1 MQLDNC
7 RRESASGMHLKSR
20 SSGTSIFRRA
30 SVKGVAEAVLGTDQK
45 GQRSVYDT
53 RSGTLLTI
61 ILLFILGWIP
71 MIGHMVAG
79 FVGGRRAGSPAR
91 GLIAAFVGTM
101 SVLLVLFLIVESI
114 RGINSAL
121 INDPEGEIA
130 VLTASAPLLQ
140 QLLTLFL
147 DYSRDLFGSVDF
159 TINYATYMIT
169 IPFGIIGGIFADQA
183 QKETR
188 IIVTRT
194 GKATARR
201 VRSIEAFKEGKQLGF
216 ESFEQYSKMSVNTMA
231 PVSRPVKEEPQVNSA
246 RKPTVRKRESP
257 VTATVDTTRVQSTP
271 TSSVTSNQKKKKEQE
286 GESIVYI

>member
-1 MQLDNC
+1 
-7 RRESASGMHLKSR
+7 MHLKSR

-30 SVKGVAEAVLGTDQK
+30 SVKGVAEAVLGTDQR

-61 ILLFILGWIP
+61 ILLFVVGWIP
-71 MIGHMVAG
+71 MVGQMVAG
-79 FVGGRRAGSPAR
+79 FVGGRRAGSPFR
-91 GLIAAFVGTM
+91 GFIAAFVGTM
-101 SVLLVLFLIVESI
+101 SVLFVLFVIVESI

-130 VLTASAPLLQ
+130 VIAASSPFLQ
-140 QLLTLFL
+140 QMLSLFL
-147 DYSRDLFGSVDF
+147 DYSRELFGSADF
-159 TINYATYMIT
+159 SINYATYMIT

-201 VRSIEAFKEGKQLGF
+201 VRSIEAYKEGKQLGF

-231 PVSRPVKEEPQVNSA
+231 PVSRPVKDEVPVNSA
-246 RKPTVRKRESP
+246 RKPTMRKKESP

-271 TSSVTSNQKKKKEQE
+271 TSSVTSAQKKKKEQE

>member
-1 MQLDNC
+1 
-7 RRESASGMHLKSR
+7 MHLKSR

-61 ILLFILGWIP
+61 VLLFILGWIP

-91 GLIAAFVGTM
+91 GFIAAFVGTM

-147 DYSRDLFGSVDF
+147 DYTRDLFGSVDF
-159 TINYATYMIT
+159 SINYATYMIT

-201 VRSIEAFKEGKQLGF
+201 VRSIEAYKEGKQLGF

-231 PVSRPVKEEPQVNSA
+231 PVSRPVKDEVPVNSA
-246 RKPTVRKRESP
+246 RKPTVRKKESP

-271 TSSVTSNQKKKKEQE
+271 TSSVTSAQKKKKEQE

>member
-1 MQLDNC
+1 
-7 RRESASGMHLKSR
+7 MHLKSR

-30 SVKGVAEAVLGTDQK
+30 SVKGVAEAVLGTDQR

-61 ILLFILGWIP
+61 ILLFVVGWIP
-71 MIGHMVAG
+71 MVGQMVAG
-79 FVGGRRAGSPAR
+79 FVGGRRAGSPFR
-91 GLIAAFVGTM
+91 GFIAAFVGTM
-101 SVLLVLFLIVESI
+101 SVLFVLFVIVESI

-130 VLTASAPLLQ
+130 VIAASSPFLQ
-140 QLLTLFL
+140 QMLSLFL
-147 DYSRDLFGSVDF
+147 DYSRELFGSADF
-159 TINYATYMIT
+159 SINYATYMIT

-201 VRSIEAFKEGKQLGF
+201 VRSIEAYKEGKQLGF

-231 PVSRPVKEEPQVNSA
+231 PVSRPVKDEVPVNSA
-246 RKPTVRKRESP
+246 RKPTVRKKESP

-271 TSSVTSNQKKKKEQE
+271 TSSVTSAQKKKKEQE

>member
-1 MQLDNC
+1 M
-7 RRESASGMHLKSR
+7 KSR
-20 SSGTSIFRRA
+20 SSSTSGVRRA
-30 SVKGVAEAVLGTDQK
+30 SVKGAAEAVLGTDQR

-61 ILLFILGWIP
+61 ILLFVVGWIP
-71 MIGHMVAG
+71 MVGQMVAG
-79 FVGGRRAGSPAR
+79 FVGGRRAGSPFR
-91 GLIAAFVGTM
+91 GFIAAFVGTM
-101 SVLLVLFLIVESI
+101 SVLFVLFVIVESI

-130 VLTASAPLLQ
+130 VIAASSPFLQ
-140 QLLTLFL
+140 QMLNLFL
-147 DYSRDLFGSVDF
+147 DYSRELFGSADF
-159 TINYATYMIT
+159 SINYATYMIT

-201 VRSIEAFKEGKQLGF
+201 VRSIEAYKEGKQLGF

-231 PVSRPVKEEPQVNSA
+231 PVSRPVKDEVPVNSA

-271 TSSVTSNQKKKKEQE
+271 TSSVTPAQKKKKEQE

>member
-1 MQLDNC
+1 
-7 RRESASGMHLKSR
+7 MHLKSR
-20 SSGTSIFRRA
+20 SSSTSILRRA

-61 ILLFILGWIP
+61 VLLFALGWIP

-91 GLIAAFVGTM
+91 GLIAAFFGTM
-101 SVLLVLFLIVESI
+101 TVLLVLFLIVESI

-130 VLTASAPLLQ
+130 AIAASSPLLQ
-140 QLLTLFL
+140 QMLTLFL
-147 DYSRDLFGSVDF
+147 EYSRELFGSADF
-159 TINYATYMIT
+159 SIDYGTYLIT

-201 VRSIEAFKEGKQLGF
+201 VRSIEAFKEGKHLGF

-231 PVSRPVKEEPQVNSA
+231 PVSRPVKEEVPANSA
-246 RKPTVRKRESP
+246 RKPTVRKKESP

-271 TSSVTSNQKKKKEQE
+271 TTSVTPNQKKKEQE

>member
-1 MQLDNC
+1 
-7 RRESASGMHLKSR
+7 MHLKSR

-30 SVKGVAEAVLGTDQK
+30 SVKGVAEAVLGTDQR

-61 ILLFILGWIP
+61 ILLFVVGWIP
-71 MIGHMVAG
+71 MVGQMVAG
-79 FVGGRRAGSPAR
+79 FVGGRRAGSPFR
-91 GLIAAFVGTM
+91 GFIAAFVGTM
-101 SVLLVLFLIVESI
+101 SVLFVLFVIVESI

-130 VLTASAPLLQ
+130 VIAASSPFLQ
-140 QLLTLFL
+140 QMLNLFL
-147 DYSRDLFGSVDF
+147 DYSRELFGSADF
-159 TINYATYMIT
+159 SINYATYMIT

-201 VRSIEAFKEGKQLGF
+201 VRSIEAYKEGKQLGF

-231 PVSRPVKEEPQVNSA
+231 PVSRPVKDEVPVNSA

-271 TSSVTSNQKKKKEQE
+271 TSSVTSAQKKKKEQE

>member
-1 MQLDNC
+1 
-7 RRESASGMHLKSR
+7 MHLKSR

-30 SVKGVAEAVLGTDQK
+30 SVKGVVEAVLGTDQR

-61 ILLFILGWIP
+61 ILLFVVGWIP
-71 MIGHMVAG
+71 MVGQMVAG
-79 FVGGRRAGSPAR
+79 FVGGRRAGSPFR
-91 GLIAAFVGTM
+91 GFIAAFVGTM
-101 SVLLVLFLIVESI
+101 SVLLVLFVIVESI

-130 VLTASAPLLQ
+130 VIAASSPFLQ
-140 QLLTLFL
+140 QMLSLFL
-147 DYSRDLFGSVDF
+147 DYSRELFGSADF
-159 TINYATYMIT
+159 SINYATYMIT

-183 QKETR
+183 QKETH

-201 VRSIEAFKEGKQLGF
+201 VRSIEAYKEGKQLGF

-231 PVSRPVKEEPQVNSA
+231 PVSRPVKDEVPVNSA

-271 TSSVTSNQKKKKEQE
+271 TSSVTSAQKKKKEQE

>member
-1 MQLDNC
+1 
-7 RRESASGMHLKSR
+7 MHLKSR

-53 RSGTLLTI
+53 RSGTFLTI
-61 ILLFILGWIP
+61 VLLFILGWIP

-91 GLIAAFVGTM
+91 GFVAAFVGTM
-101 SVLLVLFLIVESI
+101 SVLLILFLIVESI

-147 DYSRDLFGSVDF
+147 DYTRDLFGSVDF
-159 TINYATYMIT
+159 SINYATYMIT

-231 PVSRPVKEEPQVNSA
+231 PVTRPVKEEPQVNSA

-271 TSSVTSNQKKKKEQE
+271 TSSVTPDQKKKKEQE

>member
-1 MQLDNC
+1 
-7 RRESASGMHLKSR
+7 MHLKSR

-30 SVKGVAEAVLGTDQK
+30 SVKGVAEAVLGTDQR

-61 ILLFILGWIP
+61 ILLFVVGWIP
-71 MIGHMVAG
+71 MVGQMVAG
-79 FVGGRRAGSPAR
+79 FVGGRRAGSPFR
-91 GLIAAFVGTM
+91 GFIAAFVGTM
-101 SVLLVLFLIVESI
+101 SVLFVLFVIVESI

-140 QLLTLFL
+140 QLCTMFL
-147 DYSRDLFGSVDF
+147 DYTRDLFGSVDF
-159 TINYATYMIT
+159 SINYATYMIT

-201 VRSIEAFKEGKQLGF
+201 VRSIEAYKEGKQLGF

-231 PVSRPVKEEPQVNSA
+231 PVSRPVKDEVPVNSA

-271 TSSVTSNQKKKKEQE
+271 TSSVTPAQKKKKEQE

>member
-1 MQLDNC
+1 
-7 RRESASGMHLKSR
+7 MHLKNR

-61 ILLFILGWIP
+61 VLLFILGWIP

-79 FVGGRRAGSPAR
+79 FVGGRRAGSPTR
-91 GLIAAFVGTM
+91 GFVAAFVGTM

-140 QLLTLFL
+140 QLCTMFL
-147 DYSRDLFGSVDF
+147 DYTRDLFGSVDF
-159 TINYATYMIT
+159 SINYATYMIT

-271 TSSVTSNQKKKKEQE
+271 TSSVTPNQKKKKEQE

>member
-1 MQLDNC
+1 
-7 RRESASGMHLKSR
+7 MHLKSR

-30 SVKGVAEAVLGTDQK
+30 SVKGVAEAVLGTDQR

-61 ILLFILGWIP
+61 ILLFVVGWIP
-71 MIGHMVAG
+71 MVGQMVAG
-79 FVGGRRAGSPAR
+79 FVGGRRAGSPFR
-91 GLIAAFVGTM
+91 GFIAAFVGTM
-101 SVLLVLFLIVESI
+101 SVLFVLFVIVESI

-130 VLTASAPLLQ
+130 VIAASSPFLQ
-140 QLLTLFL
+140 QMLSLFL
-147 DYSRDLFGSVDF
+147 DYSRELFGSADF
-159 TINYATYMIT
+159 SINYATYMIT

-201 VRSIEAFKEGKQLGF
+201 VRSIEAYKEGKQLGF

-231 PVSRPVKEEPQVNSA
+231 PVSRPVKDEVPVNSA
-246 RKPTVRKRESP
+246 RKPTVRKKESP

-271 TSSVTSNQKKKKEQE
+271 TSSVTPAQKKKKEQE